1 MTRRPIP
8 EDSMANAT
16 DTRTTADQI
25 VNLERAALDRWGNG
39 DPGGFLELYG
49 ADISYFDPQT
59 ASRIDGHDAM
69 VEYYRP
75 WTDKIFIARYEMLN
89 PRVVVDGTMALLTYN
104 LVNYVRDENAG
115 ESVGSSWNST
125 VVYQQHD
132 GAWRTIHSHWSFTRH
147 EAFQNMT
154 AQATGRV

>member
-1 MTRRPIP
+1 
-8 EDSMANAT
+8 MANAT

-25 VNLERAALDRWGNG
+25 ISLERAALDRWGNG

-59 ASRIDGHDAM
+59 ASCIDGHDAM